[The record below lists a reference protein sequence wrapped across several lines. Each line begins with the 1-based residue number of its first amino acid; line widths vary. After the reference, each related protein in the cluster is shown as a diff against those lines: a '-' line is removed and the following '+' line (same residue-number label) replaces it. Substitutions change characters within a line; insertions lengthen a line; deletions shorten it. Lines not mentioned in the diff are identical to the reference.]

1 MNVAYIN
8 PFINATA
15 ACFKN
20 MVFVEAKQGTPQVKK
35 EPYPRYDISGIIGLS
50 GGAQGSISLCFPM
63 QSALDIVSKMIGAP
77 ITEPGTDL
85 ADAVGEIA
93 NIIAGFAKR
102 DLVGLNLSIS
112 LPNVIISSH
121 VLSGLTGVPTIIVP
135 FTCPLGPFAME
146 VSLKTSS

>member
-8 PFINATA
+8 PFISATV

-20 MVFVEAKQGTPQVKK
+20 MIATEAKQGAPMVKK
-35 EPYPRYDISGIIGLS
+35 EPFPRYDISGIIGLS

-63 QSALDIVSKMIGAP
+63 QSALSVVSQMVGAP
-77 ITEPGTDL
+77 ITEPGVDL

-102 DLVGLNLSIS
+102 DLAGLNLSIS
-112 LPNVIISSH
+112 LPNVIISNH
-121 VLSGLTGVPTIIVP
+121 VLSGLSGVPTIIVP
-135 FTCPLGPFAME
+135 FTSPLGPFAME
-146 VSLKTSS
+146 VSLKTA

>member
-8 PFINATA
+8 PFISATV

-20 MVFVEAKQGTPQVKK
+20 MVFVDAKQSAPQVKK
-35 EPYPRYDISGIIGLS
+35 EPFPRYDISGIIGLS
-50 GGAQGSISLCFPM
+50 GGAQGAISLCFPM
-63 QSALDIVSKMIGAP
+63 QSALDIVSKMVGAP
-77 ITEPGTDL
+77 VTEAGVDL

-102 DLVGLNLSIS
+102 DLIGLNLSIS
-112 LPNVIISSH
+112 LPNVIINSH

-135 FTCPLGPFAME
+135 FTSQLGSFAME
-146 VSLKTSS
+146 VSLKTN

>member
-8 PFINATA
+8 PFISATA

-20 MVFVEAKQGTPQVKK
+20 MIMVEAKQGTPALKK
-35 EPYPRYDISGIIGLS
+35 EPFPKYDISGIIGLS

-63 QSALDIVSKMIGAP
+63 QSALSIVSQMIGAP
-77 ITEPGTDL
+77 ITEAGVDL

-102 DLVGLNLSIS
+102 DLAGLNLSIS
-112 LPNVIISSH
+112 LPNVIISNH
-121 VLSGLTGVPTIIVP
+121 VLSGLSGVPTVIVP

-146 VSLKTSS
+146 ISLKTS

>member
-8 PFINATA
+8 PFISATV

-20 MVFVEAKQGTPQVKK
+20 MVFVDAKQGSPVVKK
-35 EPYPRYDISGIIGLS
+35 EPFPRYDISGIIGLS
-50 GGAQGSISLCFPM
+50 GGAQGSISLGFPLK
-63 QSALDIVSKMIGAP
+63 SALDVVSKMVGAP
-77 ITEPGTDL
+77 ITEAGVDL
-85 ADAVGEIA
+85 ADAIGEIA

-135 FTCPLGPFAME
+135 FTSELGPFAME
-146 VSLKTSS
+146 ISLKTS

>member
-1 MNVAYIN
+1 MNVQYIN
-8 PFINATA
+8 PFISATA

-20 MVFVEAKQGTPQVKK
+20 MIFVEAKQGAPVLKK
-35 EPYPRYDISGIIGLS
+35 EPFPKYDISGIIGLS

-63 QSALDIVSKMIGAP
+63 PSALAIVSQMVGAP
-77 ITEPGTDL
+77 VTSAGVDL

-102 DLVGLNLSIS
+102 DLTGLNLSIS
-112 LPNVIISSH
+112 LPNVILSNH
-121 VLSGLTGVPTIIVP
+121 VLSGLTGVPTVIVP

-146 VSLKTSS
+146 VSLKTT

>member
-1 MNVAYIN
+1 MNVQYIN

-20 MVFVEAKQGTPQVKK
+20 MILTDAKQGAPTIKK
-35 EPYPRYDISGIIGLS
+35 EPFPRYDISGIIGLS

-63 QSALDIVSKMIGAP
+63 KSALDIVSAMVGAP
-77 ITEPGTDL
+77 LTEAGVEL

-102 DLVGLNLSIS
+102 DLAGLNLSIS

-121 VLSGLTGVPTIIVP
+121 VLSGLSGVPTIIVP

-146 VSLKTSS
+146 ISLKTS

>member
-8 PFINATA
+8 PFISATA

-20 MVFVEAKQGTPQVKK
+20 MIFVEAKQGMPVLKK
-35 EPYPRYDISGIIGLS
+35 EPFPRYDISGIIGLS
-50 GGAQGSISLCFPM
+50 GGAAGSISLCFPM
-63 QSALDIVSKMIGAP
+63 QSALSIVSQMIGAP
-77 ITEPGTDL
+77 VTEAGVDL

-102 DLVGLNLSIS
+102 DLAGLNLSIS

-121 VLSGLTGVPTIIVP
+121 VLSGLSGVPTVIVP

-146 VSLKTSS
+146 ISLKTS